1 MIASSRC
8 ELLRATAIL
17 LWSWVEL
24 TQRSWGLFVIWHY
37 VKLGSRTRGT
47 VTQCFSFNHK
57 SFFYPF
63 SYQEKMSFCE
73 SRKNRLEILT
83 KCSFQK
89 TCLSKPGQY
98 SMCNGVH
105 SYIVLNLTK
114 TFLCY
119 TLRFERHKVRKMFI
133 MYRLF
138 SKPLLKS
145 RVASAIFWNYLGIF
159 TDYDLKNIFF
169 FSE

>member
-8 ELLRATAIL
+8 ELLRAAVIL
-17 LWSWVEL
+17 IWSWVEL

-37 VKLGSRTRGT
+37 VTLGSRTRGT

-73 SRKNRLEILT
+73 SRKNRLDLNKI
-83 KCSFQK
+83 SFQK

-98 SMCNGVH
+98 NTVRLHLHCTKPNQNLPLK
-105 SYIVLNLTK
+105 YIT
-114 TFLCY
+114 
-119 TLRFERHKVRKMFI
+119 
-133 MYRLF
+133 
-138 SKPLLKS
+138 LLKTKDTKYAK
-145 RVASAIFWNYLGIF
+145 RLLCICYFQNLPWTLGQQAPSFGTI
-159 TDYDLKNIFF
+159 LA
-169 FSE
+169 

>member
-8 ELLRATAIL
+8 ELLRAAVIL
-17 LWSWVEL
+17 IWSWVEL

-37 VKLGSRTRGT
+37 VTLGSRTRGT

-57 SFFYPF
+57 SFFILSHIKRRCLF
-63 SYQEKMSFCE
+63 AKAE
-73 SRKNRLEILT
+73 RTDWILT
-83 KCSFQK
+83 KFSFQK

-98 SMCNGVH
+98 STCNGVH

-114 TFLCY
+114 TLLCY

-138 SKPLLKS
+138 SKPSLEI
-145 RVASAIFWNYLGIF
+145 RIARAIFWNYLGIF
-159 TDYDLKNIFF
+159 RYYG
-169 FSE
+169 

>member
-1 MIASSRC
+1 MLYGIMLHSDRGREGPLLNVFHSTTKAFFILSHIKRRC
-8 ELLRATAIL
+8 
-17 LWSWVEL
+17 
-24 TQRSWGLFVIWHY
+24 LFV
-37 VKLGSRTRGT
+37 KAERTDW
-47 VTQCFSFNHK
+47 
-57 SFFYPF
+57 
-63 SYQEKMSFCE
+63 
-73 SRKNRLEILT
+73 ILT

-145 RVASAIFWNYLGIF
+145 RVASAIF
-159 TDYDLKNIFF
+159 
-169 FSE
+169 